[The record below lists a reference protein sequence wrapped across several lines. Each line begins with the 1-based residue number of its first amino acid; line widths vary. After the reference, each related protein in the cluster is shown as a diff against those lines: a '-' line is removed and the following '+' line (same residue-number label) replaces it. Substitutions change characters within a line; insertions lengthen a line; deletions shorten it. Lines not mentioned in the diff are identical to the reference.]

1 MKIAY
6 IHESP
11 EFIRLAN
18 TQTIAGDWISKYIP
32 FLRKGNELSQYKFD
46 TGN

>member
-1 MKIAY
+1 MKMAY

-18 TQTIAGDWISKYIP
+18 TQTIAGD
-32 FLRKGNELSQYKFD
+32 
-46 TGN
+46 